1 MNGELQPTARTPI
14 PVHIDRRDSEGADP
28 ATATYSVS
36 FGGSKDGVGRVLIAK
51 PRSLAGL
58 TAVLHGLG
66 VARAEIEL
74 ACRVLTDQPHHE
86 ILVVTLPR
94 MYLRKFRP

>member
-1 MNGELQPTARTPI
+1 MKGKLQPTARTPI
-14 PVHIDRRDSEGADP
+14 PVHIDRRDSGRADP

-36 FGGSKDGVGRVLIAK
+36 FGGSKDGVGTVLIAK

-58 TAVLHGLG
+58 AAVLHGLG

-74 ACRVLTDQPHHE
+74 ACRVLTEQPHHE
-86 ILVVTLPR
+86 ILVVTLAR
-94 MYLRKFRP
+94 TYLRKFRP